1 MSAAMSG
8 RSASLLVAHEVL
20 MSAPSSAASSRRA
33 TPDYDRASQSPDW
46 DWTRRSPFSDP
57 DHDLHNHN
65 GPSET
70 EGGGNETIR
79 DGENADSAQRPTESA
94 RPGGNS
100 PEELRTVDV
109 ELIWLRLGP
118 ECPENAPFGGSGV
131 DNTLSV
137 CLLISWP
144 NLVLVDRAAEFD
156 STGEVLKALIGILE
170 SCREKEQVLVG
181 RSAIEDGQFLG
192 WLTYV
197 DVLTAAED
205 ALLQLREAIEAH
217 GLMIRLHTRDERVLF
232 DANRGR

>member
-1 MSAAMSG
+1 MSNHSFSLDPRTVLNVGAD
-8 RSASLLVAHEVL
+8 ASPDEIRDAYHAKSKKHHPDVGGDEWAFRIVARAHEVL

-118 ECPENAPFGGSGV
+118 DRRKTHRSGG
-131 DNTLSV
+131 
-137 CLLISWP
+137 
-144 NLVLVDRAAEFD
+144 AA
-156 STGEVLKALIGILE
+156 STTP
-170 SCREKEQVLVG
+170 
-181 RSAIEDGQFLG
+181 SA
-192 WLTYV
+192 Y
-197 DVLTAAED
+197 ACSS
-205 ALLQLREAIEAH
+205 
-217 GLMIRLHTRDERVLF
+217 
-232 DANRGR
+232 RGRTWYWSIVRPSLIQQGKC